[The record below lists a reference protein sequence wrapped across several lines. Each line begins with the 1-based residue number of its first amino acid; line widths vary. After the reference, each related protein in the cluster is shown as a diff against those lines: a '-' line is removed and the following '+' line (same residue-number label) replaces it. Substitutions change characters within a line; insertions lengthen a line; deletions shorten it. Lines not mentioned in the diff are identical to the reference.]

1 MIISILI
8 LILLLV
14 LVPFFVGLIPG
25 YFIRSPRRS
34 LPTVYICGFLTCM
47 AMFQIVCVPL
57 VLTKPHEF
65 SLVVVIYS
73 CVLAAL
79 SIVGI
84 TLGVVDYRLTG
95 NKYVAARKLDRV
107 VSRDEVVM
115 WILAILVIL
124 IQVVMSVI
132 TQSFYGDDAY
142 YVVQSL
148 LTVETDTMYSIK
160 PYTGLSTAVDLRH
173 ALAAMPMWVAYLS
186 RISGI
191 HPTIISHTCLGV
203 IIIPLLYMIYYQCGK
218 LLFRK
223 DIRRLPIFL
232 IFVSILYVFGNVS
245 IYTNETF
252 MMTRTWQGKAFL
264 ANICVLA
271 VTWLL
276 LEIYDSENEGREM
289 RIGYWVTLTVTNVVA
304 AMCSTASIFLIGLL
318 IGIVGAV
325 MTVHKKDIQV
335 ALRLLVTCVPLLIYA
350 GIFLMV

>member
-1 MIISILI
+1 MIISVLL

-14 LVPFFVGLIPG
+14 VVPLFVGLIPG

-34 LPTVYICGFLTCM
+34 LPMIYICGFLSCM
-47 AMFQIVCVPL
+47 ALFQIVCVPV

-84 TLGVVDYRLTG
+84 TLAVVERKLNG
-95 NKYVAARKLDRV
+95 NRYAEVYKLDRV
-107 VSRDEVVM
+107 VSKDEIVM

-124 IQVVMSVI
+124 IQMVMALI
-132 TQSFYGDDAY
+132 TQCFDGDDAY

-160 PYTGLSTAVDLRH
+160 PYTGLSTSLDLRH
-173 ALAAMPMWVAYLS
+173 ALATMPMWVAYLS
-186 RISGI
+186 RISGM
-191 HPTIISHTCLGV
+191 HPTIISHSCLGV
-203 IIIPLLYMIYYQCGK
+203 VLIPLLYMIYYQCGR

-252 MMTRTWQGKAFL
+252 MMTRTWQGKAIL
-264 ANICVLA
+264 ANICILA
-271 VTWLL
+271 VTWLV
-276 LEIYDSENEGREM
+276 LEIYDSENEGKEM

-304 AMCSTASIFLIGLL
+304 AMCSTSSIFLIGLL

-325 MTVHKKDIQV
+325 MTVHKKDVQV

>member
-1 MIISILI
+1 MIYDYFDTDINSITCI
-8 LILLLV
+8 GSLLRGTDSGI
-14 LVPFFVGLIPG
+14 FH
-25 YFIRSPRRS
+25 
-34 LPTVYICGFLTCM
+34 
-47 AMFQIVCVPL
+47 PL
-57 VLTKPHEF
+57 AQAQPAVLTKPHEF

-132 TQSFYGDDAY
+132 TQSFDGDDAY

-203 IIIPLLYMIYYQCGK
+203 ILIPLLYMIYYQCGK

-223 DIRRLPIFL
+223 DSRRLPIFL

-252 MMTRTWQGKAFL
+252 MMTYGDGVYGFGNRYFSHRSFHAPALPISHRQSKAS
-264 ANICVLA
+264 
-271 VTWLL
+271 
-276 LEIYDSENEGREM
+276 SEAQ
-289 RIGYWVTLTVTNVVA
+289 T
-304 AMCSTASIFLIGLL
+304 SGLL
-318 IGIVGAV
+318 CG
-325 MTVHKKDIQV
+325 
-335 ALRLLVTCVPLLIYA
+335 YS
-350 GIFLMV
+350 